1 MNTSPPSPER
11 KLPERNPVT
20 HQKHRQEV
28 LRQIT
33 LPLLLGLAVLITV
46 AVLVAMA
53 GFQGGEQVSLWA
65 DISTVW
71 LILPMLFVAFIFLA
85 ITGGLAFLVTL
96 LLRKLPPYA
105 RLVQD
110 FFKLVSYRVRQ
121 LSNKAVEPLLRAHG
135 TAAAW
140 RSLRR
145 K

>member
-1 MNTSPPSPER
+1 MR

-28 LRQIT
+28 LLQIT
-33 LPLLLGLAVLITV
+33 LPLLLGLAVFLTL
-46 AVLVAMA
+46 AVLVVIAS
-53 GFQGGEQVSLWA
+53 FQGGEQASVWA

-71 LILPMLFVAFIFLA
+71 LIIPMMFAALIFLA
-85 ITGGLAFLVTL
+85 LTAGLAFGVTM

-105 RLVQD
+105 HLVQN
-110 FFKLVSYRVRQ
+110 FFEDVSYQVRRY
-121 LSNKAVEPLLRAHG
+121 SNKAVEPVLKTHG
-135 TAAAW
+135 AVAAL